1 MSKNINALVVTEDP
15 ALLEIKFHGE
25 LVIGRAAE
33 IESQLKIFS
42 SKKHQS
48 SMAIVDLSGVTRADT
63 VGAWLVHRTIKDMKK
78 YTSKVHTRGANP
90 EVESLLHQIAQND
103 KPFISPPPRLN
114 AILTQL
120 EDVGLATV
128 RIVVELGNFLSF
140 IGLVS
145 SRLFG
150 AIKDP
155 SRIRVTPLVSQME
168 NVGLKALG
176 IIGLMSFLIGAVI
189 VNQGAIQ
196 LRQFGAEVFVV
207 DMLAITQLR
216 ELGILLTAIMVA
228 GRSGSAFTAQIG
240 SMRANEEIEAI
251 ETIGMHPIDVLVIP
265 RLLALVL
272 VLPILAFYAD
282 IMGLLGGGLTAW
294 ITLDISPGAFVQR
307 FQEAVVMSTF
317 MVGIIKAPFFAAV
330 IALSGCF
337 EGMSVKGSA
346 ESVGRHTTR
355 SVVQSIFLVIV
366 LDAVFAMFFT
376 AIDW

>member
-1 MSKNINALVVTEDP
+1 MSQDETALVVTEDP
-15 ALLEIKFHGE
+15 ALLEISFQGE
-25 LVIGRAAE
+25 LVIARAAE
-33 IESQLKIFS
+33 LEVQLESFKN
-42 SKKHQS
+42 KKHHS
-48 SMAIVDLSGVTRADT
+48 SMGIVDLSKVSRADT
-63 VGAWLVHRTIKDMKK
+63 VGAWLVYRTVKDMKK
-78 YTSKVHTRGANP
+78 FAAKVHVRGARP
-90 EVESLLHQIAQND
+90 DVESLLQQIEKND
-103 KPFISPPPRLN
+103 KPFVPPPPRLN

-128 RIVVELGNFLSF
+128 RIIAELGSFISF

-145 SRLFG
+145 IRLFG

-155 SRIRVTPLVSQME
+155 KRIRITPLVFQME
-168 NVGLKALG
+168 QVGFKALG

-240 SMRANEEIEAI
+240 SMRANEEIEAL

-265 RLLALVL
+265 RLLALIF
-272 VLPILAFYAD
+272 VLPVLAFYAD

-294 ITLDISPGAFVQR
+294 TTLDISPGAFIQR
-307 FQEAVVMSTF
+307 FQEAVVTSTF

-337 EGMSVKGSA
+337 EGLSVRGSA